1 MLWINERV
9 KELTLTLTLEDKN
22 NINTYQGGPSGLS
35 LRAAGIRAP
44 PSAISSAHTTEQ
56 YY

>member
-56 YY
+56 